1 VSLTTERS
9 GRRRALQ
16 WPAVLWLTVV
26 WCLLWGE
33 FTVGNVLAGIVVAVA
48 VLVLFPLPSLAFS
61 SRPHPWGLV
70 RLVAIF
76 VVDLIRSSMQVAV
89 LAVRFGHQPV
99 NAVLVVPLRT
109 RSEFAMWVT
118 AEMVSLVPGSLL
130 IEVSRTRWALQ
141 IHMLDTPDPAA
152 VQRARERVWAQ
163 ERRVVEAF
171 GAPED
176 IARVRQPPGRMP
188 SSGEILPS
196 DPATPTMGEPAP

>member
-1 VSLTTERS
+1 LTTERS

-33 FTVGNVLAGIVVAVA
+33 FTVGNILAGIVVAVA
-48 VLVLFPLPSLAFS
+48 VLVLFPLPRLAFS

-70 RLVAIF
+70 KLAAIF
-76 VVDLIRSSMQVAV
+76 VADLVRSSLQVAR
-89 LAVRFGHQPV
+89 LALRFGRQPLNSV
-99 NAVLVVPLRT
+99 VVVPLRT

-130 IEVSRTRWALQ
+130 IEVARSRWTLQ
-141 IHMLDTPDPAA
+141 IHMLDTPDRAA
-152 VQRARERVWAQ
+152 VERARGRVWAQ

-171 GAPED
+171 GAADD
-176 IARVRQPPGRMP
+176 IARVRQPPPGAA
-188 SSGEILPS
+188 S
-196 DPATPTMGEPAP
+196 

>member
-1 VSLTTERS
+1 MSLTTPRT

-16 WPAVLWLTVV
+16 WPAVLWLAVV

-33 FTVGNVLAGIVVAVA
+33 FTLGNVLAGLVVAVA

-61 SRPHPWGLV
+61 SRPHPWALLKLV
-70 RLVAIF
+70 GVFAVDLVA
-76 VVDLIRSSMQVAV
+76 SSIQVAA
-89 LAVRFGHQPV
+89 LALRFGRQPV

-130 IEVSRTRWALQ
+130 IEVSRSRWELQ
-141 IHMLDTPDPAA
+141 VHVIDTPTPAA
-152 VQRARERVWAQ
+152 VQQARDRVWDQ

-171 GAPED
+171 GSAED
-176 IARVRQPPGRMP
+176 IARVRQPP
-188 SSGEILPS
+188 
-196 DPATPTMGEPAP
+196 PAPRGSS